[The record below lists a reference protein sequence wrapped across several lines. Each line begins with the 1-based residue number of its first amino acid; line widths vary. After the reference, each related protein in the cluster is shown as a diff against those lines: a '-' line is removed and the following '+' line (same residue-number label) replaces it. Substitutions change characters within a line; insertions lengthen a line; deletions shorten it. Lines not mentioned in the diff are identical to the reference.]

1 MVECRDVF
9 QNSLHILL
17 PQIEAIIRNLAEKI
31 GVPILKPSRSGGFFY
46 KTLDELL
53 RDPKI
58 AEVLGED
65 LCLYFR
71 VLLTD
76 PRGWNLRN
84 DVCHGISHIETFNQ
98 NTADRVLHA
107 LLCLALVKEK
117 GDTN

>member
-1 MVECRDVF
+1 MV
-9 QNSLHILL
+9 SLHILL

-31 GVPILKPSRSGGFFY
+31 EVPILKPSRSGGFFY

-53 RDPKI
+53 RNPKI
-58 AEVLGED
+58 VEVLGED

-71 VLLTD
+71 ALLTD
-76 PRGWNLRN
+76 SRGWNLRN
-84 DVCHGISHIETFNQ
+84 DVCHGISYIETFNQ